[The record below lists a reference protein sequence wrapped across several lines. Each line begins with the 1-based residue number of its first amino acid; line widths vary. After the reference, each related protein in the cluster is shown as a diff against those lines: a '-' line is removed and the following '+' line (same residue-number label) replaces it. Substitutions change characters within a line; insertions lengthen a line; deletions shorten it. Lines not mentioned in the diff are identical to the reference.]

1 MSDTAAQTPTSQT
14 PASQTPAS
22 TRGEARLAGI
32 ALALLAVLFIAINA
46 LSSAWF
52 SSGRLDLTQDKLHTL
67 SGSTK
72 TLLSQVEEP
81 ITFRLYIS
89 SGLAQEVPHL
99 GIFANRVRDLLLE
112 YENVSNGKVRL
123 EILDPVPFS
132 DVEDR
137 AVAAGLQGIPVVSG
151 GDNMYFGLVGTNTTD
166 DVQTIPFMQPDREA
180 FIEYDISRMLYALS
194 TPNPTVVGI
203 VSGLPIDGTMRITAT
218 GQQEPVPPYVV
229 RGQIG
234 QLFETK
240 FLGAQLDEVPADVNV
255 LLVIHPKKASPR
267 TLFAIDQ
274 YLLAGGK
281 AMIFVDPFS
290 EAEGMEGQMLGAVT
304 DGSSLPDMFAAWGIE
319 FDTGKVVGDR
329 LSARKVLPEAGNRPI
344 EYLPWLELR
353 GPALDS
359 ASPITSG
366 IDVVAVASA
375 GYLKTKPDATVKL
388 QPLLSTSPTSTL
400 IESKDVQGF
409 RNPERLLRKY
419 PTGNQQYVLAGRLTG
434 MVKTSFPDGLPVIKK
449 DEDEPPVKTPPWT
462 RKILKESEKPLDVVL
477 VGDADLLADRFWVI
491 MRDFGGRPTPVPTAN
506 NGEFVLNAIDALA
519 GSSTLLELRGR
530 GTASRPFVVLQDIQ
544 RKAAQEFEDKERE
557 LRETLQKTEQQLR
570 ALRQRNPSGAAG
582 VISETDRRSMEVFQ
596 RDILKL
602 RSELRTV
609 RRSLNQDFEILEARL
624 WFLNIALVPILI
636 GLFAIALG
644 IWRGVRRRERAHEAS
659 AA

>member
-1 MSDTAAQTPTSQT
+1 MSDTTS
-14 PASQTPAS
+14 PASPAPAAKP
-22 TRGEARLAGI
+22 TTQRGEARLAGI
-32 ALALLAVLFIAINA
+32 ALALLVVLFIAINA
-46 LSSAWF
+46 LASAWF

-72 TLLSQVEEP
+72 TLLSQVEETV
-81 ITFRLYIS
+81 TFRLYIS
-89 SGLAQEVPHL
+89 SGLAREVPHL
-99 GIFANRVRDLLLE
+99 GIYANRVRDLLLE
-112 YENVSNGKVRL
+112 YQNVSNGKVKL
-123 EILDPVPFS
+123 EVLDPIPFS

-137 AVAAGLQGIPVVSG
+137 AVAAGLQGIPVVTG

-166 DVQTIPFMQPDREA
+166 DVETIPFMQVDREA

-203 VSGLPIDGTMRITAT
+203 VTGLPIDGTMRITAT

-234 QLFETK
+234 QLFETR
-240 FLGAQLDEVPADVNV
+240 FLGAQVDEVPEDVNV
-255 LLVIHPKKASPR
+255 LLVIHPKKADPR

-290 EAEGMEGQMLGAVT
+290 EAEGMQGQLLGTVT
-304 DGSSLPDMFAAWGIE
+304 DGSSLPAMFEAWGIE
-319 FDTGKVVGDR
+319 FDTDTVIGDR
-329 LSARKVLPEAGNRPI
+329 LSARKVLPENGNRPV

-353 GPALDS
+353 GPALNS
-359 ASPITSG
+359 TSPITSG

-375 GYLKTKPDATVKL
+375 GHIGVKEGAIVTL
-388 QPLLSTSPTSTL
+388 EPLLTTSPGSSL
-400 IESKDVQGF
+400 IPSKEVQGF
-409 RNPERLLRKY
+409 RNPLRLLRNH
-419 PTGNQQYVLAGRLTG
+419 PNGNQQFVLAARVTG
-434 MVKTSFPDGLPVIKK
+434 SVPTAFPDGLPVIKQ
-449 DEDEPPVKTPPWT
+449 DEDEAPVKAPPWT
-462 RKILKESEKPLDVVL
+462 REILTKSAKPLDVVL
-477 VGDADLLADRFWVI
+477 LGDADLLADRFWVI
-491 MRDFGGRPTPVPTAN
+491 MRDFAGRQVPVPTAN

-544 RKAAQEFEDKERE
+544 RNAARQFEDKERE
-557 LRETLQKTEQQLR
+557 LRETLQKTEQKLR
-570 ALRQRNPSGAAG
+570 ALRQRNPSGGAG
-582 VISETDRRSMEVFQ
+582 VISENDRRSMERFQ
-596 RDILKL
+596 RDILKF

-609 RRSLNQDFEILEARL
+609 RRSLNQEFENLEARL

-636 GLFAIALG
+636 GLVAVLLG
-644 IWRGVRRRERAHEAS
+644 IWRGVRRRERAHEAT
-659 AA
+659 AG

>member
-1 MSDTAAQTPTSQT
+1 MSDTTTTPSTSRPTTQ
-14 PASQTPAS
+14 Q
-22 TRGEARLAGI
+22 GEARLAGV
-32 ALALLAVLFIAINA
+32 ALALLVVLFIAINA
-46 LSSAWF
+46 LSSTWF

-67 SGSTK
+67 SSSTK
-72 TLLSQVEEP
+72 TLLSEVDETV
-81 ITFRLYIS
+81 TFRLYIS

-99 GIFANRVRDLLLE
+99 GVYANRVRDLLLE
-112 YENVSNGKVRL
+112 YENVSNGRVKL
-123 EILDPVPFS
+123 EILDPIPFS

-137 AVAAGLQGIPVVSG
+137 AVAAGLQGIPIVTG

-166 DVQTIPFMQPDREA
+166 DVETIPFMQVDREA

-203 VSGLPIDGTMRITAT
+203 VTGLPIDGTMRITAT

-234 QLFETK
+234 QLFETR
-240 FLGAQLDEVPADVNV
+240 FLGAQVDEVPADVNV
-255 LLVIHPKKASPR
+255 LLVIHPKKADPR

-290 EAEGMEGQMLGAVT
+290 EAEGMQGQMLGTVT
-304 DGSSLPDMFAAWGIE
+304 DGSSLPAMFEAWGIE
-319 FDTGKVVGDR
+319 FDTNTVIGDR
-329 LSARKVLPEAGNRPI
+329 LSARKVLPENGNRPV

-353 GPALDS
+353 GPALNS
-359 ASPITSG
+359 TSPITSG

-375 GYLKTKPDATVKL
+375 GHIGVKEGATITL
-388 QPLLSTSPTSTL
+388 EPLLSTSPSSTL
-400 IESKDVQGF
+400 IPSKKVQGF
-409 RNPERLLRKY
+409 RNPLKLLREHA
-419 PTGNQQYVLAGRLTG
+419 TGDQQYVLAARVTG
-434 MVKTSFPDGLPVIKK
+434 SVRTAFPDGLPVVEQ
-449 DEDEPPVKTPPWT
+449 DEDAPVKPPPWT
-462 RKILKESEKPLDVVL
+462 REILTESTKPLDVVL
-477 VGDADLLADRFWVI
+477 LGDADLLADRFWVI
-491 MRDFGGRPTPVPTAN
+491 MRDFAGRKVPVPTAN
-506 NGEFVLNAIDALA
+506 NGEFILNAIDALA

-530 GTASRPFVVLQDIQ
+530 GTASRPFEVLQEIQ
-544 RKAAQEFEDKERE
+544 RKAAQQFEDKERE
-557 LRETLQKTEQQLR
+557 LRQTLQKTEQKLG

-582 VISETDRRSMEVFQ
+582 VISEKDRRSMERFQ

-609 RRSLNQDFEILEARL
+609 RRSLNQDFEALETRL

-636 GLFAIALG
+636 GIFAILLG
-644 IWRGVRRRERAHEAS
+644 VWRGMKRRDRAREAVAG
-659 AA
+659 

>member
-1 MSDTAAQTPTSQT
+1 MSDTASPSPTAARA
-14 PASQTPAS
+14 P
-22 TRGEARLAGI
+22 RNEARLAGI
-32 ALALLAVLFIAINA
+32 ALALLAVLFIAVNA

-72 TLLSQVEEP
+72 TLLAQVEEP
-81 ITFRLYIS
+81 VTFRLYIS
-89 SGLAQEVPHL
+89 SGLAQAVPHL
-99 GIFANRVRDLLLE
+99 GIYANRVRDLLLE

-123 EILDPVPFS
+123 EVLDPVPFS
-132 DVEDR
+132 DIEDR

-166 DVQTIPFMQPDREA
+166 DVETIPFMQPDREA

-194 TPNPTVVGI
+194 TANPTVVGI
-203 VSGLPIDGTMRITAT
+203 VTGLPIDGTMRITAT

-234 QLFETK
+234 QLYETR
-240 FLGAQLDEVPADVNV
+240 FLGAQVDEVPADVNV
-255 LLVIHPKKASPR
+255 LLVIHPTKANPR

-290 EAEGMEGQMLGAVT
+290 EAEGMEGQMIGTVT

-319 FDTGKVVGDR
+319 FDTATVVGDR
-329 LSARKVLPEAGNRPI
+329 LSARKVLSETGNRPI

-353 GPALDS
+353 GPALD
-359 ASPITSG
+359 AESPITSG

-375 GYLKTKPDATVKL
+375 GHLKTKPDAPVTL
-388 QPLLSTSPTSTL
+388 QPLLTTSPVSTL
-400 IESKDVQGF
+400 MQAKDVQGF
-409 RNPERLLRKY
+409 RNPERVLRKY
-419 PTGNQQYVLAGRLTG
+419 QAGNQQFVLAARVTG
-434 MVKTSFPDGLPVIKK
+434 SVKTSFPDGLPVAKQ
-449 DEDEPPVKTPPWT
+449 EEGEPPVKTPPWN

-491 MRDFGGRPTPVPTAN
+491 MRDFAGRPTPVPTAN

-530 GTASRPFVVLQDIQ
+530 GTASRPFVVLQEIQ

-570 ALRQRNPSGAAG
+570 ALRQRNPSGAAA
-582 VISETDRRSMEVFQ
+582 VISEADRRSMENFQ

-609 RRSLNQDFEILEARL
+609 RRSLNQDFEALEARL
-624 WFLNIALVPILI
+624 WFFNIVLVPILI

-644 IWRGVRRRERAHEAS
+644 IWRGIQRRDRAREAVAG
-659 AA
+659 